1 MLYYT
6 NFNIFRTH
14 KKNMKNLKKLLSDPA
29 KAKRGRRINLNI
41 QITILSWLVE
51 FLSFFIIFLGAYIL
65 GNKNSKVTLGM
76 QTLTAFCYL
85 IVVPSMYLLNTNKF
99 KAVILESKIYS
110 AFSYLSLIRLPANET
125 QKEQDDDQNEDDHN
139 RLPNAE
145 NDRET
150 RHGSEEN
157 DYSGDGNNRDD
168 NDFNEDGKPSNEVA
182 CEELS
187 KPVEAE
193 TTDNAEE
200 FQDTAITRKKCVMID
215 LEHEQ

>member
-1 MLYYT
+1 MLHYK
-6 NFNIFRTH
+6 NAKISRTH
-14 KKNMKNLKKLLSDPA
+14 KENMKNLKKLLSDPA

-51 FLSFFIIFLGAYIL
+51 FFSFFIIFLGAFIL

-110 AFSYLSLIRLPANET
+110 AFNYLSLIRLPSNET
-125 QKEQDDDQNEDDHN
+125 QKEQDNDQNGDDHN

-145 NDRET
+145 SDRET
-150 RHGSEEN
+150 RHDGDEN
-157 DYSGDGNNRDD
+157 DYSGDKHERGD
-168 NDFNEDGKPSNEVA
+168 NDFNKDGEPCNVVA
-182 CEELS
+182 YETQS

-193 TTDNAEE
+193 TTYKAEE
-200 FQDTAITRKKCVMID
+200 LQKITLSQKECVMID
-215 LEHEQ
+215 IESEK

>member
-1 MLYYT
+1 MLHYT
-6 NFNIFRTH
+6 NANIFRTH
-14 KKNMKNLKKLLSDPA
+14 KENMKNLKKLLSDPA

-110 AFSYLSLIRLPANET
+110 AFNYLSLIRLPSNET
-125 QKEQDDDQNEDDHN
+125 QKEQDNDQNGDDHN
-139 RLPNAE
+139 GLPIAE
-145 NDRET
+145 SDRET
-150 RHGSEEN
+150 RHDGDES
-157 DYSGDGNNRDD
+157 DYSGDKNKRDD
-168 NDFNEDGKPSNEVA
+168 NDFNKNGQPSNMVA
-182 CEELS
+182 FEELS

-193 TTDNAEE
+193 ATDNAEKS
-200 FQDTAITRKKCVMID
+200 QDITITRKKCVMID
-215 LEHEQ
+215 LETER